1 MSSNSYMA
9 KAGQIEK
16 KWYIIDAAD
25 KPFGRVAAAAASILR
40 GKHKPEY
47 TPNVDCGDYV
57 IIINAKKAILTGN
70 KSQQKEYIRHTGW
83 IGGIKRVKYS
93 DLIENR
99 PEKAF
104 MLAVG
109 GMLPHNTLGRQALKK
124 LRVYADDKH
133 NNEAQ
138 KPEIWTREI

>member
-1 MSSNSYMA
+1 MSTNSYMA
-9 KAGQIEK
+9 KPGQLEK

-40 GKHKPEY
+40 GKHKPEF

-57 IIINAKKAILTGN
+57 IIINATKAVLTGHKN
-70 KSQQKEYIRHTGW
+70 EQKMHYRHTGW
-83 IGGIKRVKYS
+83 IGGLKSVKYS
-93 DLIENR
+93 DLIANR

-109 GMLPHNTLGRQALKK
+109 GMLPHNTLGREALKK

-138 KPEIWTREI
+138 KPEMWTREI

>member
-1 MSSNSYMA
+1 MSTNSYMA
-9 KAGQIEK
+9 KPGQLEK
-16 KWYIIDAAD
+16 KWYIIDAAG

-57 IIINAKKAILTGN
+57 IIINAKQAVLTGN
-70 KSQQKEYIRHTGW
+70 KAEQKEYIRHTGW

-109 GMLPHNTLGRQALKK
+109 GMLPHNTLGRQNLKK

-138 KPEIWTREI
+138 KPEMWTREI

>member
-9 KAGQIEK
+9 KAGQLEK

-70 KSQQKEYIRHTGW
+70 KADQKEYIRHTGW